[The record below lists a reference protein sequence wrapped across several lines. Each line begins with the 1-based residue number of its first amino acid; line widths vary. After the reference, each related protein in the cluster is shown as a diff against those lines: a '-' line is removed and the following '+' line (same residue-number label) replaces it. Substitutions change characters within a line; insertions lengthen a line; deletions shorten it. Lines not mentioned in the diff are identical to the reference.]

1 MRIGKR
7 LFPYPLLNNNKEYS
21 QYMNSSLSFK
31 YNEVITETEFILDD
45 IQCNIECD
53 YFNSLIE
60 DGYAEA
66 VIVVECAQTMLRN
79 HYKITD
85 DMNDIRIPLRD
96 VDGKVDIS
104 LFIVAVKDIPNFKCN
119 DFLKDYSDYEFFIEK
134 NDIIGVDD
142 GYTSRIEF
150 NEETEDEKSSIFLV
164 IKDGNIENRTMQVEI
179 ADDKII
185 ISLPMDQWNEYDK
198 TKKIR
203 KFQNLYFSIIAVP
216 ALSFALAE
224 MQRIGDNV
232 DNIRIEK
239 KWFNAF
245 CNAYKNRTGE
255 ELTDEYFLQM
265 NPYSEAQRLLNYP
278 VIKALDDVFGLT
290 ITMGGID
297 DGNQY

>member
-1 MRIGKR
+1 
-7 LFPYPLLNNNKEYS
+7 
-21 QYMNSSLSFK
+21 
-31 YNEVITETEFILDD
+31 
-45 IQCNIECD
+45 
-53 YFNSLIE
+53 
-60 DGYAEA
+60 
-66 VIVVECAQTMLRN
+66 
-79 HYKITD
+79 
-85 DMNDIRIPLRD
+85 
-96 VDGKVDIS
+96 
-104 LFIVAVKDIPNFKCN
+104 
-119 DFLKDYSDYEFFIEK
+119 
-134 NDIIGVDD
+134 
-142 GYTSRIEF
+142 
-150 NEETEDEKSSIFLV
+150 
-164 IKDGNIENRTMQVEI
+164 
-179 ADDKII
+179 
-185 ISLPMDQWNEYDK
+185 
-198 TKKIR
+198 IR
-203 KFQNLYFSIIAVP
+203 KVQNLYFSIIAVP